1 MEKEIRAKPS
11 TKDALLFW
19 LKLGFIS
26 FGGPA
31 GQIAIVHEY
40 LVENKKWISPSR
52 YLHALNYC
60 MLLPGPEAL
69 QLVIYTAWL
78 LFGTWMAIIAGL
90 LFIIPSIILLLVLSF
105 LYCQYGHLPLVASM
119 LLFVKPAVVAMV
131 IGALIK
137 IGKKSLTS
145 ATYIAITIISFVLIY
160 FFKIDFALLVI
171 VTLVLG
177 ALYSWQNRKQMSD
190 TKNAKSDTTESEYFI
205 HQHSAF
211 HFEWKNVWHH
221 IAKISGGFIFIC
233 FLPIGVIYFFSSHQ
247 SFWYTLSGFFT
258 KAAFVTFGGA
268 YAVLPYV
275 GQVAVEKYNWLTH
288 AQMMDGLALGETT
301 PGPLI
306 IVLQFVGYMA
316 GYNAFHQN
324 IFAGIIAALL
334 TSFYTFVP
342 SFFMVLAGG
351 PVIEKTKDN
360 PLVKNTLKF
369 VNALVVG
376 VLANLCL
383 SLILNLW
390 NLKSIHFSAQAIFT
404 LLWLLVS
411 ILVFQKLKMN
421 VIKWI
426 ALSLICG
433 VVWFFIAPFIN

>member
-1 MEKEIRAKPS
+1 MVEPITKPS
-11 TKDALLFW
+11 TKEALLFW

-40 LVENKKWISPSR
+40 LVEKKKWISPSR

-78 LFGTWMAIIAGL
+78 IFGTGMAIVAGL
-90 LFIIPSIILLLVLSF
+90 LFILPSVILLLVLSF
-105 LYCQYGHLPLVASM
+105 LYCQYGHLPVVASM

-131 IGALIK
+131 VGALIK
-137 IGKKSLTS
+137 IGKKSLSTP
-145 ATYIAITIISFVLIY
+145 TYIIIAIMSFVLIY

-171 VTLVLG
+171 VTLILG
-177 ALYSWQNRKQMSD
+177 AIYSWQNRNKMVEN
-190 TKNAKSDTTESEYFI
+190 KNIKLDNPEAEYYI
-205 HQHSAF
+205 HQHSTF
-211 HFEWKNVWHH
+211 HFDWKNVWQH
-221 IAKISGGFIFIC
+221 IIKMSVGFILFCIVPLALI
-233 FLPIGVIYFFSSHQ
+233 FFFSNHQ
-247 SFWYTLSGFFT
+247 SFWFTLSGFFT

-288 AQMMDGLALGETT
+288 AQMMDGLALGEST

-306 IVLQFVGYMA
+306 IVLQFIGFIA
-316 GYNAFHQN
+316 GYNAFDRS
-324 IFAGIIAALL
+324 IMAGIFGALL
-334 TSFYTFVP
+334 TSFYTFAP

-360 PLVKNTLKF
+360 PIVNNTLKF

-376 VLANLCL
+376 VLASLCL
-383 SLILNLW
+383 ALIINLW
-390 NLKSIHFSAQAIFT
+390 NLKALQFSWQALFT
-404 LLWLLVS
+404 FIWLLLS
-411 ILVFQKLKMN
+411 LFVFQKLKIN
-421 VIKWI
+421 IIKWI
-426 ALSLICG
+426 VLSLCCG
-433 VVWFFIAPFIN
+433 VAWFFFAPFIN

>member
-1 MEKEIRAKPS
+1 
-11 TKDALLFW
+11 
-19 LKLGFIS
+19 
-26 FGGPA
+26 
-31 GQIAIVHEY
+31 
-40 LVENKKWISPSR
+40 
-52 YLHALNYC
+52 

-90 LFIIPSIILLLVLSF
+90 LFIIPSIIFLLVLSF

-119 LLFVKPAVVAMV
+119 LLFIKPAVVAMV

-137 IGKKSLTS
+137 IGKKSLTTS
-145 ATYIAITIISFVLIY
+145 TYIAIAIISFVLIY
-160 FFKIDFALLVI
+160 FFKIDFALLVF
-171 VTLVLG
+171 VTLFIG
-177 ALYSWQNRKQMSD
+177 ALYSWQNRNQISD
-190 TKNAKSDTTESEYFI
+190 TKKAKSDFKESEYFI
-205 HQHSAF
+205 HQHSTF
-211 HFEWKNVWHH
+211 HFEWKN
-221 IAKISGGFIFIC
+221 ISKISVGFICIC
-233 FLPIGVIYFFSSHQ
+233 LLPIGVIYFFSTHQ
-247 SFWYTLSGFFT
+247 TFWYTLSGFFT

-316 GYNAFHQN
+316 GYNAYN
-324 IFAGIIAALL
+324 ENMFAGIAAALL

-376 VLANLCL
+376 VLANLCF

-390 NLKSIHFSAQAIFT
+390 DIKSFQLSTQAIFT

-426 ALSLICG
+426 AISLVCG
-433 VVWFFIAPFIN
+433 VVWFLVASFIN